1 MLCLLARHRLCR
13 WLCLVQS
20 LSRRH
25 IRIVMRTVRPL
36 RFGQDDQRPH
46 RSNLLL
52 GPEMLPW
59 SGIEER
65 QMPGLCRRAVQQR
78 RHFLHRLL
86 ARYHLFLGC
95 FAMYRL
101 PRRHVRVFVR
111 TVCPLRIRQDDEW
124 PYGADFLL
132 DQEVLAGSSS
142 REWQMPELSRRAV
155 QQGRHLLHRLLAW

>member
-1 MLCLLARHRLCR
+1 
-13 WLCLVQS
+13 
-20 LSRRH
+20 
-25 IRIVMRTVRPL
+25 
-36 RFGQDDQRPH
+36 
-46 RSNLLL
+46 
-52 GPEMLPW
+52 
-59 SGIEER
+59 
-65 QMPGLCRRAVQQR
+65 MPGLRRWAVQQG

-86 ARYHLFLGC
+86 AWYHLFLGC

-142 REWQMPELSRRAV
+142 QEWQMPELSRRAV
-155 QQGRHLLHRLLAW
+155 QQGRHLLYRLLAWQHLFLWCFAMYRLPRRYVRVFLRAVRPLRLRQDDQWYDRPDFLFACQVR